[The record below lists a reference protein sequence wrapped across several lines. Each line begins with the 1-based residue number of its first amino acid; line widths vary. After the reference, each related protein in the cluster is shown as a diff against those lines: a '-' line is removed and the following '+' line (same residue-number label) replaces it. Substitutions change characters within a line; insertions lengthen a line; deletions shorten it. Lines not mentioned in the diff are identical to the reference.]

1 MVYVRRHPI
10 LSTTPA
16 APSGRRTP
24 AWRAAA
30 VLAAVFTAGL
40 FTSTFFSSRSSGGL
54 SGPKSNEPAPNAAA
68 PPEQGKAT
76 QDPIIPGPDTQ
87 DNPQDSYRQDSDTR
101 NPAIRGAQ
109 DADSPA
115 LQDPNAPNVAQAPP
129 VQPLAPNPGLNVW
142 LDRGLPA
149 DPGTA
154 PRAPEAGSEP
164 SMAPLADGGPPPALV
179 AQDRPTR
186 LSFPHRSTGQML
198 FLTGFLLLVLSIGGL
213 VTVGIYRRRW

>member
-16 APSGRRTP
+16 GPSGRLTP

-76 QDPIIPGPDTQ
+76 RDPIIPGPDTHE
-87 DNPQDSYRQDSDTR
+87 NPQDPNTHDSDTR

-109 DADSPA
+109 NTDTPA
-115 LQDPNAPNVAQAPP
+115 MQDPNVPNVPQAPP
-129 VQPLAPNPGLNVW
+129 VPPLGPNPRLNLW
-142 LDRGLPA
+142 LDRGMPA
-149 DPGTA
+149 DPGSA
-154 PRAPEAGSEP
+154 PRAPEAGSQP
-164 SMAPLADGGPPPALV
+164 SVAPLANDGPPPALV
-179 AQDRPTR
+179 AQDRPTH
-186 LSFPHRSTGQML
+186 FPHRSTGQML
-198 FLTGFLLLVLSIGGL
+198 FLTGFLLLLLSIGGL

>member
-1 MVYVRRHPI
+1 MVYVRRHPT

-40 FTSTFFSSRSSGGL
+40 FSSTFFSSRSSGGL
-54 SGPKSNEPAPNAAA
+54 SGPKSSEPAPNAAA

-76 QDPIIPGPDTQ
+76 RDPIVPDPDTQ
-87 DNPQDSYRQDSDTR
+87 DSPQDPNTQDSDTR

-109 DADSPA
+109 NADTPA
-115 LQDPNAPNVAQAPP
+115 MRDPNAPNVAEAP
-129 VQPLAPNPGLNVW
+129 PLAPNPGLNRW
-142 LDRGLPA
+142 LDRALPG
-149 DPGTA
+149 DPGSA
-154 PRAPEAGSEP
+154 PRAPEAGSQP
-164 SMAPLADGGPPPALV
+164 SMAPVANDGPPPALV
-179 AQDRPTR
+179 SQDHPTR

-198 FLTGFLLLVLSIGGL
+198 FLTGFLLLLLSIGGL
-213 VTVGIYRRRW
+213 VTVGIHRRRW